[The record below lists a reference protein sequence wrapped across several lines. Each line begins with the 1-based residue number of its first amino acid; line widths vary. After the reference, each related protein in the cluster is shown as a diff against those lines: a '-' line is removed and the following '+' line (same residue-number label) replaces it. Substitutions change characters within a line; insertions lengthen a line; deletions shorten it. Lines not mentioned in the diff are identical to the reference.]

1 MSVNLAHIQRL
12 NTRLYS
18 YKYGIQIV
26 LHNTVYVLAYV
37 SRVRVVTAIFAV
49 NHKEIIDEIQLHA
62 STTMLTEMALSV
74 SLEHQ

>member
-12 NTRLYS
+12 IYS
-18 YKYGIQIV
+18 YKYGIRIV

-74 SLEHQ
+74 SLEH